1 MEITYSGVV
10 EASNQVKSTANTI
23 KGQLDDLNTKVKAVV
38 ATWDGETQRAFYD
51 RHRGWDVKVNH
62 MHETLL
68 TISTRLMEATEG
80 YRAND
85 LAQSRRFQ
93 G

>member
-10 EASNQVKSTANTI
+10 EASNQVKSTADSI
-23 KGQLDDLNTKVKAVV
+23 KGQLDDLNGKVKAVV

-51 RHRGWDVKVNH
+51 RHSGWDVKVTH

-68 TISTRLMEATEG
+68 TISRRLMEATEG

>member
-10 EASNQVKSTANTI
+10 EASNQVRTTAGTI
-23 KGQLDDLNTKVKAVV
+23 KTQLDELNTKVKAVV

-51 RHRGWDVKVNH
+51 RHSGWDLKVNH
-62 MHETLL
+62 MHETLT
-68 TISTRLMEATEG
+68 TIANKLLEATEG
-80 YRAND
+80 YAAND
-85 LAQSRRFQ
+85 LAQSRRFH

>member
-10 EASNQVKSTANTI
+10 EASNQVRTTAGTI
-23 KGQLDDLNTKVKAVV
+23 KTQLDELNTKVKAVV

-51 RHRGWDVKVNH
+51 RHAGWDLKVNH
-62 MHETLL
+62 MHETLT
-68 TISTRLMEATEG
+68 TIANKLLEATEG
-80 YRAND
+80 YAAND
-85 LAQSRRFQ
+85 LAQSRRFH

>member
-23 KGQLDDLNTKVKAVV
+23 KTQLDDLNAKVKAVV
-38 ATWDGETQRAFYD
+38 ATWDGETQRAFHD
-51 RHRGWDVKVNH
+51 RHNGWDVKVSH

>member
-10 EASNQVKSTANTI
+10 EASNQVKSTADTI
-23 KGQLDDLNTKVKAVV
+23 KTQLDELNAKVKAVV
-38 ATWDGETQRAFYD
+38 ATWDGETQQAFHD
-51 RHRGWDVKVNH
+51 RHSGWDIRVNH
-62 MHETLL
+62 MHETLT
-68 TISTRLMEATEG
+68 TISRKLMEATEG

-85 LAQSRRFQ
+85 LAQARRFH

>member
-23 KGQLDDLNTKVKAVV
+23 KTQLDELNTKVKAVV
-38 ATWDGETQRAFYD
+38 ATWDGETQQAFHD
-51 RHRGWDVKVNH
+51 RHSGWDIKVNH
-62 MHETLL
+62 MHETLM
-68 TISTRLMEATEG
+68 TISTKLLEATEG

-85 LAQSRRFQ
+85 LAQARRFH

>member
-23 KGQLDDLNTKVKAVV
+23 KSELDDLNTKVKAVV
-38 ATWDGETQRAFYD
+38 DTWDGETQQAFYD
-51 RHRGWDVKVNH
+51 RQRSWDLKVND

-68 TISTRLMEATEG
+68 TISAKLMDATEG
-80 YRAND
+80 YRSND
-85 LAQSRRFQ
+85 QAQARRFQ